1 MPSSNLTQLA
11 CDEITIRRAQTVADY
26 RACQDAQRKAWGI
39 TEESYVIPI
48 ATMVGANLHGGLV
61 LGAFLPDG
69 QAVGMSFGFLG
80 RTEECFCFY
89 SQLTGVIPGYQSLG
103 LGYRLK
109 LAQREFA
116 RSEGIALM
124 AWAFDPLQA
133 GNARFN
139 LQKLGARVR
148 RYIDNMY
155 GERTDAVSAGVPTDR
170 VIALW
175 QLDRD
180 PYPKTILSTQDA
192 LSLPRLIHTGEDS
205 QGLLVPVSVESAFDR
220 PRVLLEIPSR
230 IALMR
235 RDHPELAEQWRLA
248 VRQGFLAAFA
258 AGLVAT
264 GFMSEERS
272 AGPRCFYVLEHP
284 EAAKD
289 LKAV

>member
-1 MPSSNLTQLA
+1 MLPAKLTQHPS
-11 CDEITIRRAQTVADY
+11 DDFKIRRAHTVADY
-26 RACQDAQRKAWGI
+26 RACQQAQRAAWGI
-39 TEESYVIPI
+39 TEESYLIPI

-80 RTEECFCFY
+80 RTEECYCFY

-116 RSEGIALM
+116 LSEGIALM

-139 LQKLGARVR
+139 LERLGARPG

-155 GERTDAVSAGVPTDR
+155 GERTDALSAGVPTDR

-175 QLDRD
+175 QLDRE
-180 PYPKTILSTQDA
+180 PGPRTKASAQDA
-192 LSLPRLIHTGEDS
+192 LTLPRLIRTGENP
-205 QGLLVPVSVESAFDR
+205 QGLLVPLRVEANFDW
-220 PRVLLEIPSR
+220 PRFSLEIPSR
-230 IALMR
+230 IAVLR
-235 RDHPELAEQWRLA
+235 RDHPEIAEQWRLA
-248 VRQGFLAAFA
+248 VRQGLLAAFA
-258 AGLVAT
+258 AGFVAA
-264 GFMSEERS
+264 GFASEETP
-272 AGPRCFYVLEHP
+272 AGPRCYYVLEHP
-284 EAAKD
+284 EAAEGPGS
-289 LKAV
+289 L

>member
-1 MPSSNLTQLA
+1 MTSTKLTQHPTDQIA
-11 CDEITIRRAQTVADY
+11 IRRALTAADY
-26 RACQDAQRKAWGI
+26 RACQHAQRAAWGI

-48 ATMVGANLHGGLV
+48 ATMAGANLHGGLV

-116 RSEGIALM
+116 LSEGIAIM
-124 AWAFDPLQA
+124 AWAFDPIQA

-139 LQKLGARVR
+139 LDKLGARLG

-155 GERTDAVSAGVPTDR
+155 GERTDALSAGVPTDR

-175 QLDRD
+175 QLDRE
-180 PYPKTILSTQDA
+180 PRPRTKVSAQDV
-192 LSLPRLIHTGEDS
+192 LTLPRLIRTGENP
-205 QGLLVPVSVESAFDR
+205 QGLLVPLSVEAAFDR
-220 PRVLLEIPSR
+220 PRILLEIPSR
-230 IALMR
+230 IAPMR
-235 RDHPELAEQWRLA
+235 RDHPEIAEHWRLA
-248 VRQGFLAAFA
+248 VRQGLLAAFA
-258 AGLVAT
+258 AGFLAS
-264 GFMSEERS
+264 GFASEETPE
-272 AGPRCFYVLEHP
+272 GPRCFYVLEHP
-284 EAAKD
+284 EAAEA
-289 LKAV
+289 LESL